1 MYASLRKFWLLGLIA
16 LIVAAFA
23 VACGDDDDE
32 DGDDGDTT
40 PAATEPAETPSGD
53 GTPSGGDIDISGV
66 PELQDGTLTIGSDI
80 AYPPIEFIDEATG
93 DPAGLDI
100 DLANAIGEVLGVEVE
115 FQNAVFDGLIQELV
129 TERYDI
135 IMSAMSVNPERDEQ
149 VDFIEYFNA
158 GTGIIIEAGNPD
170 GIETAEDLCGKNV
183 SVQQGTIQV
192 DLLEALNEQCE
203 DDINILQ
210 FQTDPEAVQALLAGQ
225 ADAELADYPV
235 AGYSASQNEGEIE
248 LVPTNIDPGPY
259 GIAMRPD
266 SDELE
271 EVLQQALDQ
280 IIEDGTYD
288 EILEKWNLAAGSI
301 EEEL

>member
-1 MYASLRKFWLLGLIA
+1 MYETVRKFWLLGLVA

-32 DGDDGDTT
+32 DGDDGDET
-40 PAATEPAETPSGD
+40 PAATEPAD
-53 GTPSGGDIDISGV
+53 GTPAGGEIEISGV
-66 PELQDGTLTIGSDI
+66 PELEDGTLTVGSDI

-100 DLANAIGEVLGVEVE
+100 DIANALGEVLGVEVE
-115 FQNAVFDGLIQELV
+115 FQNTVFDGLIQELLG
-129 TERYDI
+129 ERFDI

-158 GTGIIIEAGNPD
+158 GTGIIVEAGNPE
-170 GIETAEDLCGKNV
+170 GIQSAEDLCGLNV
-183 SVQQGTIQV
+183 AAQQGTIQV
-192 DLLEALNEQCE
+192 DFLESLNETCDE
-203 DDINILQ
+203 PVNILQ

-235 AGYSASQNEGEIE
+235 AAYSASQNEGDIE

-259 GIAMRPD
+259 GIALRPD

-271 EVLQQALDQ
+271 DVLQQAFDQ
-280 IIEDGTYD
+280 IVEDGTYD
-288 EILEKWNLAAGSI
+288 EILEKWNLTAGSI
-301 EEEL
+301 ES